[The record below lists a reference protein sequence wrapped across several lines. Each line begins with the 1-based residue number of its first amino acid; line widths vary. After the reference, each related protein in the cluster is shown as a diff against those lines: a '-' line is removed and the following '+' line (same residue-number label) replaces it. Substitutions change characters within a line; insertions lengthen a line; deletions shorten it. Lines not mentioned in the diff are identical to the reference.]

1 MHYTKLGAPN
11 WAKNS
16 VRYREIFPWDTISP
30 YQSQK
35 IKIRIQYLD
44 ISYLVMSHD
53 KGYDITIY
61 RDVSCDI
68 TPNHLE
74 TPGKYK
80 FNENPPPRCGL
91 LLFLSTLSLP
101 SSWLVLRFAFFV
113 VLLLS
118 TSWIHHTTDRTTSR
132 QQPRPLR
139 TRRAPWDHVCF
150 SFIFHLLFFS
160 FLFFSFFP
168 SLFLLDTCYLA
179 LLSNCKVPD
188 IILFLTQS
196 GISVWDFVVVE
207 R

>member
-91 LLFLSTLSLP
+91 LLLFSAVSALILACPPSGLLRRLSIVHQLDTSYDWPYQQTATLSPQDPACSLSAWCLFLFHFSLFFLCLFLSLSI
-101 SSWLVLRFAFFV
+101 S
-113 VLLLS
+113 
-118 TSWIHHTTDRTTSR
+118 
-132 QQPRPLR
+132 
-139 TRRAPWDHVCF
+139 
-150 SFIFHLLFFS
+150 
-160 FLFFSFFP
+160 
-168 SLFLLDTCYLA
+168 LLDTRYLV
-179 LLSNCKVPD
+179 LLA
-188 IILFLTQS
+188 
-196 GISVWDFVVVE
+196 VE
-207 R
+207 